1 MNNVSVIILFL
12 EGDALKEDIR
22 AGIFQSVIDYA
33 RSNHA
38 DEIDRA
44 YEYFWEEDSPE
55 EFIGGTALSLAF
67 VNFEDWLVCDWR
79 DKEKGSLIDRHIK
92 DSNPESETKAILDTM
107 KESVICLYEVDTPG
121 EVVILKD
128 IFLGKEIK
136 TRDHILRTLKKGDM
150 FAARFIDIDG
160 DFIMG
165 RGVYPF
171 AQPLKESILQ
181 SVDKQYARYV
191 KNKNPGGSKKLFLKD
206 EAYLFNMIWFSN
218 IDGRS

>member
-1 MNNVSVIILFL
+1 M
-12 EGDALKEDIR
+12 KEDLR

-33 RSNHA
+33 RENHA

-44 YEYFWEEDSPE
+44 YEYFWEEESPE
-55 EFIGGTALSLAF
+55 DFLNGTALSLAF

-79 DKEKGSLIDRHIK
+79 DKEKDSLIDRYIK
-92 DSNPESETKAILDTM
+92 DANLDSEKRAILDAM

-128 IFLGKEIK
+128 MFLGEEIMTK
-136 TRDHILRTLKKGDM
+136 DPILRTLKKGDM

-160 DFIMG
+160 DYIMG

-171 AQPLKESILQ
+171 SQALRDSILL

-191 KNKNPGGSKKLFLKD
+191 KNKNPGGSKRLFLK
-206 EAYLFNMIWFSN
+206 EESYLFNMIWFHN
-218 IDGRS
+218 LDRRS